1 MFTTHDLSTL
11 TLTIIC
17 SWWGKV
23 TQNQCPNLV
32 EGSISLVNI
41 HWILVGAFQELTYA
55 TDEFLLYKRKGALYL

>member
-1 MFTTHDLSTL
+1 ME
-11 TLTIIC
+11 
-17 SWWGKV
+17 GKV
-23 TQNQCPNLV
+23 TQNHCPNLV